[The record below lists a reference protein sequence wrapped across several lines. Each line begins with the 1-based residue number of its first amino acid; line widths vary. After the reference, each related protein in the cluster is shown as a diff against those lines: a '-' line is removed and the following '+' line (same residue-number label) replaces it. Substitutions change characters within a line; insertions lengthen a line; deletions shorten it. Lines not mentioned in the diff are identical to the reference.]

1 MSIEAGVLVG
11 LDLEVLHWHLPN
23 DRSGGS
29 LPDSRDLWD
38 VIWEHR
44 DRVMGFAHSHPGSG
58 IPAPS
63 YEDVT
68 TFAGVEAALGKRLVW
83 WITSSDHFSEWCWVG
98 PGKLDYAQGPALYQ
112 PEWMSELRLRSEYYY
127 DAPVAALAEKIRE
140 AEDERVLAMLEALS
154 HEV

>member
-1 MSIEAGVLVG
+1 MSIEAGVLIG

-23 DRSGGS
+23 NRSGGT

-38 VIWEHR
+38 VIWENR

-58 IPAPS
+58 TPMPS

-68 TFAGVEAALGKRLVW
+68 TFASVEAALGKRLVW
-83 WITSSDHFSEWCWVG
+83 WITSSDGFSEWCWVG
-98 PGKLDYAQGPALYQ
+98 PKKLDYAQGPALYQ
-112 PEWMSELRLRSEYYY
+112 PEWISELRHRSEYYY
-127 DAPVAALAEKIRE
+127 DASVAALAQKILE
-140 AEDERVLAMLEALS
+140 AEDERVLAILEDLS